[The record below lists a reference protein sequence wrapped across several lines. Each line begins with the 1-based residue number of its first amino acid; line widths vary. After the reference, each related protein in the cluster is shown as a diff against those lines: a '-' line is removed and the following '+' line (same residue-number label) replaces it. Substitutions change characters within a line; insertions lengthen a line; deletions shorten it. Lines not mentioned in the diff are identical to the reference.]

1 MNTLKEGNL
10 WLKKIS
16 NKQKIFHYSFPNK
29 LNYKKRIINILY
41 LGPAWDDWSNF
52 QNSFSS
58 VLNGITVR
66 PNEEKFT
73 GDISNSS
80 MLDEEFTNIN
90 MMIKYYKF
98 GFGRATDILNEQ
110 IRGNIITRKKAIKI
124 AEKYDGRCSDQIIQ
138 NFCKYIGITDKFFWK
153 IVKKF
158 TNKKLFYV
166 NKKRPLR
173 KFKVGTDYK

>member
-1 MNTLKEGNL
+1 
-10 WLKKIS
+10 
-16 NKQKIFHYSFPNK
+16 
-29 LNYKKRIINILY
+29 
-41 LGPAWDDWSNF
+41 
-52 QNSFSS
+52 
-58 VLNGITVR
+58 
-66 PNEEKFT
+66 
-73 GDISNSS
+73 

-138 NFCKYIGITDKFFWK
+138 NFCKYIGITDKFFFWK

-173 KFKVGTDYK
+173 KFKSWNRLQMIKIIDIGFGNIASLHYSLLSINLNNKIINSPEEIIPEDKIILPGVGSIRNYMYGLRHKGFEKEDNRSF